1 MNPGWLVTLKLE
13 EPQETAIISAGE
25 MRILVGMGMFL
36 KLVVGVK
43 NAPGALTSFL
53 RTLSLPSSHKTI
65 WFTLGGY

>member
-43 NAPGALTSFL
+43 NAPGV
-53 RTLSLPSSHKTI
+53 P
-65 WFTLGGY
+65 